1 MKPEKLDHFIRR
13 MAGRDFTDGD
23 IATCCGIDRDRVS
36 WLLKP
41 YMRAGRVASL
51 NGTRKDETIN
61 FYRAIPA
68 K

>member
-1 MKPEKLDHFIRR
+1 MKHEKLDHFIRR

-23 IATCCGIDRDRVS
+23 VAACCGIDRDRARE
-36 WLLKP
+36 LIRR

-51 NGTRKDETIN
+51 NGTRKDMTIS